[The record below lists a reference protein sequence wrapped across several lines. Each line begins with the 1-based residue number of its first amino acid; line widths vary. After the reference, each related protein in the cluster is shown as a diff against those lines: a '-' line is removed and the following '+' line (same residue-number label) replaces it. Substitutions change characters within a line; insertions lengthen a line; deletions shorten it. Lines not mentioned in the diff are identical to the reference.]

1 MLLETDNPR
10 ARAEV
15 TDVEE
20 VENAFVWVVR
30 VVGVLRFVGR
40 KRCWSGFGGRA
51 GRGIVGGGA
60 DGAWRAE
67 IYRRRVGRRLR
78 D

>member
-15 TDVEE
+15 VDVEE
-20 VENAFVWVVR
+20 VENAFVWAVR
-30 VVGVLRFVGR
+30 VGVLRFVGR
-40 KRCWSGFGGRA
+40 KCAWSGCGGRA

-67 IYRRRVGRRLR
+67 IYTRRVGRRLCN
-78 D
+78 